1 MAFLKTLFDGNERE
15 VAKLRRT
22 VVATNALEPE
32 ISALSDADLQAKT
45 PEFRARLGGG
55 ESLDDMLPEAFAV
68 CREAGKRVLS
78 MRHFDVQIM
87 GGQVLH
93 EGKVAEMKTG
103 EGKTLVAT
111 LAVYANALL
120 GRGVHLVTVNDYL
133 ARRDAEWMA
142 PLYNFLGLS
151 VGVIQHDL
159 QPAQRREAY
168 NADITYVTNN
178 EVGFDYL
185 RDNMAW
191 QLADMV
197 QRELFFAI
205 VDEVD
210 SILIDEART
219 PLIISGQGQDATE
232 LYAKFAQI
240 LPRLVKDEDFT
251 VDEKAHAVPITEQ
264 GVAKVERMLGI
275 QNLYD
280 QRNLELTHQLNAAL
294 KAWHLFHNEQQ
305 YIVKD
310 GEVVIVDEFTG
321 RLMYGRRYSDG
332 IHQAI
337 EAKEKLSV
345 RSEDQT
351 LATITFQNYFRLYAK
366 LGGMTG
372 TAKTEEREFRDI
384 YGLDVVTIPTNRS
397 IARADKGDI
406 VYKSENAKFE
416 AVVDEIVAE
425 HEKGRPVLV
434 GTRSI
439 EKSERLATLLRR
451 RGVTCE
457 VLNAKYHE
465 REAEIIKDAGV
476 AGNVVIATNMAG
488 RGVDIKLGEGVADLG
503 GLHIIGTERH
513 ESRRI
518 DNQLR
523 GRAGRQGDPGST
535 RFYVSLEDEVMRLF
549 GAERIQTIMNAVGF
563 TDETPIEAKMIS
575 RSFER
580 AQSKVENHNY
590 EVRKQVL
597 EYDDVM
603 NKQREVIYAE
613 RRKVLHGESL
623 RDFMLQSLH
632 EKVEQAVD
640 QNAPENV
647 HPSEWDLDAILA
659 ELELVFPIREK
670 IAVGDLEKLDRDG
683 MKAKLDEIG
692 IAAYDQKEEELTPE
706 IMRVIESQYIML
718 PTIDRLWVDHLYVMD
733 ALKTGIGLRGYGQ
746 KDPRVEYEK
755 EAYEIFEDLKNNIA
769 DEAIKAVFRVVVE
782 RTDDAPP
789 GGLAGAE
796 GGPMGEIPAAPG
808 APPNGL
814 ATNGNGSGH
823 AFEALPNGSIAP
835 QPVGVPTGGTAS
847 APAPAPPPVDV
858 AQQARLD
865 PAYAQKLLGPIP
877 GADHDRQ
884 MHTNLGDDEPR
895 RPKQNDATKVGR
907 NELCPCGS
915 GKKFKRC
922 HGSVTA

>member
-15 VAKLRRT
+15 IVRLRRT
-22 VVATNALEPE
+22 AVATSALETQM
-32 ISALSDADLQAKT
+32 SALSDEALQAKT
-45 PEFRARLGGG
+45 GAFKERLAGFEKAEARAA
-55 ESLDDMLPEAFAV
+55 LDEMLPEVFAV
-68 CREAGKRVLS
+68 CREAGKRTVA

-87 GGQVLH
+87 GGEVLH

-120 GRGVHLVTVNDYL
+120 GRGVHVVTVNDYL

-159 QPAQRREAY
+159 APEQRRAAY

-197 QRELFFAI
+197 QRELYFAI

-232 LYAKFAQI
+232 HYVTFAKVI
-240 LPRLVKDEDFT
+240 PRLVKDEDFS
-251 VDEKAHAVPITEQ
+251 VDEKAHAVPITEK
-264 GVAKVERMLGI
+264 GVAKVERMLGV

-294 KAWHLFHNEQQ
+294 RAWHLFHKDQQ

-310 GEVVIVDEFTG
+310 GEVIIVDEFTG

-337 EAKEKLSV
+337 EAKEGLKI

-351 LATITFQNYFRLYAK
+351 LATITFQNYFRLYDK
-366 LGGMTG
+366 LAGMTG

-384 YGLDVVTIPTNRS
+384 YSLDVVVIPTNQPV
-397 IARADKGDI
+397 ARTDQGDI

-416 AVVDEIVAE
+416 AVVDEILRE

-439 EKSERLATLLRR
+439 DKSERLATILRR
-451 RGVTCE
+451 RGVECE

-465 REAEIIKDAGV
+465 REAEIIKDAGQPAAV
-476 AGNVVIATNMAG
+476 TIATNMAG
-488 RGVDIKLGEGVADLG
+488 RGVDIKLGEGVPTVG

-523 GRAGRQGDPGST
+523 GRSGRQGDPGST

-549 GAERIQTIMNAVGF
+549 GAERIQGIMNLVGF
-563 TDETPIEAKMIS
+563 SDETPIEAKLIS

-590 EVRKQVL
+590 EIRKQVL

-603 NKQREVIYAE
+603 NKQREVIYDE
-613 RRKVLHGESL
+613 RRKVLRGESL
-623 RDFMLQSLH
+623 RDFMLQTLR
-632 EKVEQAVD
+632 EKVDQAVD
-640 QNAPENV
+640 RSAPENV
-647 HPSEWDLDAILA
+647 HPSEWDLGEVLA
-659 ELELVFPIREK
+659 ELELVFPVRERCDV
-670 IAVGDLEKLDRDG
+670 ADLEKLGREE
-683 MKAKLDEIG
+683 MKTRLNEFALDAYEAKET
-692 IAAYDQKEEELTPE
+692 ELTPE
-706 IMRVIESQYIML
+706 IMRAIESQYIML
-718 PTIDRLWVDHLYVMD
+718 PLIDRLWVDHLYVMD

-769 DEAIKAVFRVVVE
+769 DEAIKSVFRVVVE
-782 RTDDAPP
+782 RNDGAD
-789 GGLAGAE
+789 GGSIGAANGARVPL
-796 GGPMGEIPAAPG
+796 GGG
-808 APPNGL
+808 NGHL
-814 ATNGNGSGH
+814 NGN
-823 AFEALPNGSIAP
+823 ATMPQFEALPDGAL
-835 QPVGVPTGGTAS
+835 A
-847 APAPAPPPVDV
+847 APAFEA
-858 AQQARLD
+858 AQPARLD
-865 PAYAQKLLGPIP
+865 PAYASKLLGPVP
-877 GADHDRQ
+877 GAPPPGQREL
-884 MHTNLGDDEPR
+884 HTNRGDEEP
-895 RPKQNDATKVGR
+895 TKPRKSEAKIGR
-907 NELCPCGS
+907 NEICPCGS

-922 HGSVTA
+922 HGVTA

>member
-15 VAKLRRT
+15 VTRLRRT
-22 VVATNALEPE
+22 VAATNAFEPE
-32 ISALSDADLQAKT
+32 ISALSDAELQAKT
-45 PEFRARLGGG
+45 AEFRSRLAAG
-55 ESLDDMLPEAFAV
+55 EALDDMLPEVFAV
-68 CREAGKRVLS
+68 CREAGKRTLN

-133 ARRDAEWMA
+133 ARRDAEWMS
-142 PLYNFLGLS
+142 PLYHFLGLT

-159 QPAQRREAY
+159 PPPERRAAY
-168 NADITYVTNN
+168 ESDITYVTNN

-191 QLADMV
+191 RLEDMV
-197 QRELFFAI
+197 QRQLYFAI

-240 LPRLVKDEDFT
+240 VPRLVKDEDFT
-251 VDEKAHAVPITEQ
+251 VDEKAHAVPITEA

-294 KAWHLFHNEQQ
+294 RAWNLFHKDQQ

-310 GEVVIVDEFTG
+310 GEVIIVDEFTG

-337 EAKEKLSV
+337 EAKERLNV

-351 LATITFQNYFRLYAK
+351 LATITFQNYFRLYDK
-366 LGGMTG
+366 LAGMTG

-384 YGLDVVTIPTNRS
+384 YGLDVVVIPTNRLV
-397 IARADKGDI
+397 ARDDKGDI

-416 AVVDEIVAE
+416 AVVDEIIAE

-439 EKSERLATLLRR
+439 EKSERLASILRK
-451 RGVTCE
+451 RGVECE

-465 REAEIIKDAGV
+465 REAEIIKDAGQHGAV
-476 AGNVVIATNMAG
+476 TIATNMAG
-488 RGVDIKLGEGVADLG
+488 RGVDIKLGEGVAGLG

-549 GAERIQTIMNAVGF
+549 GAERIQSIMGMVGF
-563 TDETPIEAKMIS
+563 TDDTPIEAKMIS

-590 EVRKQVL
+590 EIRKQVL

-603 NKQREVIYAE
+603 NKQREIIYAE
-613 RRKVLHGESL
+613 RRKVLKGESL
-623 RDFMLQSLH
+623 RDFMLQTLA

-640 QNAPENV
+640 QNAPDNV
-647 HPSEWDLDAILA
+647 HPSEWDLAEIIT
-659 ELELVFPIREK
+659 ELELTFPIAGK
-670 IAVGDLEKLDRDG
+670 IAVADLEKLDREA
-683 MKAKLDEIG
+683 MKARLNEV
-692 IAAYDQKEEELTPE
+692 AVEAYEHKEAELTPE
-706 IMRVIESQYIML
+706 VMRVIESTYIML
-718 PTIDRLWVDHLYVMD
+718 PIIDRLWVDHLYVMD

-782 RTDDAPP
+782 HAQPGDPQAETGAIGTQGGVTAPLDAA
-789 GGLAGAE
+789 LAG
-796 GGPMGEIPAAPG
+796 
-808 APPNGL
+808 
-814 ATNGNGSGH
+814 TNGNGAGNGNGAF
-823 AFEALPNGSIAP
+823 AFEPLPSGSLVPEPEAAA
-835 QPVGVPTGGTAS
+835 QP
-847 APAPAPPPVDV
+847 
-858 AQQARLD
+858 ARLD
-865 PAYAQKLLGPIP
+865 SAYAQRLLGPPP
-877 GADHDRQ
+877 GDHKRNV
-884 MHTNLGDDEPR
+884 HTNRTETEPKK
-895 RPKQNDATKVGR
+895 PAKTDSKVGR

-922 HGSVTA
+922 HGLTA

>member
-15 VAKLRRT
+15 VARLRRT
-22 VVATNALEPE
+22 VAATNAFEPE
-32 ISALSDADLQAKT
+32 IAALSDADLQAKT
-45 PEFRARLGGG
+45 PAFKERLAAG
-55 ESLDDMLPEAFAV
+55 ESLDDMLPEVFAV
-68 CREAGKRVLS
+68 CREAGKRVLN

-197 QRELFFAI
+197 QRELYFAI

-240 LPRLVKDEDFT
+240 MPRLIKDEDFT
-251 VDEKAHAVPITEQ
+251 VDEKAHAVPVTEK

-294 KAWHLFHNEQQ
+294 KAWNLFHNEQQ

-337 EAKEKLSV
+337 EAKEKLAV

-351 LATITFQNYFRLYAK
+351 LATITFQNYFRLYTK

-384 YGLDVVTIPTNRS
+384 YGLDVVTIPTNRG
-397 IARADKGDI
+397 IARTDKGDI

-451 RGVTCE
+451 RGVACE

-488 RGVDIKLGEGVADLG
+488 RGVDIKLGEGVAELG

-623 RDFMLQSLH
+623 RDFMLQALH
-632 EKVEQAVD
+632 DKVEQAVD

-647 HPSEWDLDAILA
+647 HPSEWDLDAILS

-670 IAVGDLEKLDRDG
+670 IGVSDLEKLDRDG
-683 MKAKLDEIG
+683 MKAKLDEISL
-692 IAAYDQKEEELTPE
+692 AAYEKKEEELTPE

-789 GGLAGAE
+789 GGLAGPQ
-796 GGPMGEIPAAPG
+796 GGPMGAIPG
-808 APPNGL
+808 A
-814 ATNGNGSGH
+814 NGNGNGAGH
-823 AFEALPNGSIAP
+823 GFEALPDGSLAP
-835 QPVGVPTGGTAS
+835 QPVGVQAGTAT
-847 APAPAPPPVDV
+847 APQPEPV
-858 AQQARLD
+858 QQQSRLD

-877 GADHDRQ
+877 GADQKRE
-884 MHTNLGDDEPR
+884 MHTNLGDDEPK
-895 RPKQNDATKVGR
+895 RPKQNDTAKVGR

-922 HGSVTA
+922 HGGVTA

>member
-15 VAKLRRT
+15 INKLKRT
-22 VVATNALEPE
+22 VAATNALEME
-32 ISALSDADLQAKT
+32 ISALSDEALAAKT
-45 PEFRARLGGG
+45 HEFRERLGPDNDPDTRR
-55 ESLDDMLPEAFAV
+55 SLLDEMLPEVFAV
-68 CREAGKRVLS
+68 CREAGKRILN

-103 EGKTLVAT
+103 EGKTLVGT

-120 GRGVHLVTVNDYL
+120 GRGVHLISVNDYL
-133 ARRDAEWMA
+133 VRRDAEWMM
-142 PLYNFLGLS
+142 PLYSFLGLS
-151 VGVIQHDL
+151 VGIIQHDMA
-159 QPAQRREAY
+159 PPDRRDAY
-168 NADITYVTNN
+168 NSDITYVTNN

-191 QLADMV
+191 RLEDMV
-197 QRELFFAI
+197 QRERFFAI

-219 PLIISGQGQDATE
+219 PLIISGQGQDATD

-240 LPRLVKDEDFT
+240 IPRLVKDVDFT
-251 VDEKAHAVPITEQ
+251 VDEKAHAVPVTEA
-264 GVAKVERMLGI
+264 GVAKVEKMLGV

-294 KAWHLFHNEQQ
+294 KAWHIFHNEQQ

-310 GEVVIVDEFTG
+310 GEVVNVDEFTG

-337 EAKEKLSV
+337 EAKEKLDV

-351 LATITFQNYFRLYAK
+351 LATITFQNYFRLYNK
-366 LGGMTG
+366 LAGMTG

-384 YGLDVVTIPTNRS
+384 YGLDVVVIPTNRS
-397 IARADKGDI
+397 IAREDRGDI

-416 AVVDEIVAE
+416 AVVDEIIAE
-425 HEKGRPVLV
+425 NQKGRPVLV

-439 EKSERLATLLRR
+439 DKSERLASLLRR
-451 RGVTCE
+451 RGVSCE

-465 REAEIIKDAGV
+465 REAEIIKDAGQP
-476 AGNVVIATNMAG
+476 GNVVIATNMAG
-488 RGVDIKLGEGVADLG
+488 RGVDIKLGEAVAEMG

-549 GAERIQTIMNAVGF
+549 GAERINNIMNMVGF
-563 TDETPIEAKMIS
+563 TDETPIEAKLITK
-575 RSFER
+575 SFER

-590 EVRKQVL
+590 EIRKSVL

-603 NKQREVIYAE
+603 NKQREVIYDE
-613 RRKVLHGESL
+613 RRKVLRGESL
-623 RDFMLQSLH
+623 RPFMIQTL
-632 EKVEQAVD
+632 EDKVAQAVD
-640 QNAPENV
+640 SNAPDNV
-647 HPSEWDLDAILA
+647 HPSEWDIGEIIT
-659 ELELVFPIREK
+659 ELELVFPVGESIT
-670 IAVGDLEKLDRDG
+670 VGDLEKCDRDG
-683 MKAKLDEIG
+683 MKAKLTEVAL
-692 IAAYDQKEEELTPE
+692 AAYDAKEAELTPE

-718 PTIDRLWVDHLYVMD
+718 PIIDRLWVDHLYVMD

-782 RTDDAPP
+782 ATDPNAPQ
-789 GGLAGAE
+789 
-796 GGPMGEIPAAPG
+796 GEIGPDGVPLVALG
-808 APPNGL
+808 ANG
-814 ATNGNGSGH
+814 NGNGSHDGMA
-823 AFEALPNGSIAP
+823 AFEPLPDGSL
-835 QPVGVPTGGTAS
+835 
-847 APAPAPPPVDV
+847 APPPPEPVV
-858 AQQARLD
+858 AQNARLD
-865 PAYAQKLLGPIP
+865 PAYAQSLLGPAP
-877 GADHDRQ
+877 GAASAAKREL
-884 MHTNLGDDEPR
+884 HTNIGDDEPR
-895 RPKQNDATKVGR
+895 RPAKAEPKTGR
-907 NELCPCGS
+907 NDVCPCGS

-922 HGSVTA
+922 HGVTA

>member
-1 MAFLKTLFDGNERE
+1 MGFLKTMFDGNERE

-22 VVATNALEPE
+22 VAATNAFEPE
-32 ISALSDADLQAKT
+32 ISALSDAELRAKT
-45 PEFRARLGGG
+45 PAFRERLNAG
-55 ESLDDMLPEAFAV
+55 EVLDDMLPEVFAV
-68 CREAGKRVLS
+68 CREAGKRVLN

-87 GGQVLH
+87 GGRVLH

-103 EGKTLVAT
+103 EGKTLVGT

-120 GRGVHLVTVNDYL
+120 GRGVHVVTVNDYL

-151 VGVIQHDL
+151 IGVIQHDL
-159 QPAQRREAY
+159 QPPQRREAY

-191 QLADMV
+191 RLEDMV
-197 QRELFFAI
+197 QRDLFYAI

-240 LPRLVKDEDFT
+240 VPRLVKDEDFT
-251 VDEKAHAVPITEQ
+251 VDEKAHAVPITEK
-264 GVAKVERMLGI
+264 GVAKVEKMLGV

-294 KAWHLFHNEQQ
+294 KAWNLFHNEQQ

-337 EAKEKLSV
+337 EAKEKLKV

-351 LATITFQNYFRLYAK
+351 LATITFQNYFRLYKK
-366 LGGMTG
+366 LAGMTG

-384 YGLDVVTIPTNRS
+384 YGLDVVVIPTNQP
-397 IARADKGDI
+397 IARDDKGDI
-406 VYKSENAKFE
+406 VFKSENAKFE
-416 AVVDEIVAE
+416 AVVDEIIRE

-439 EKSERLATLLRR
+439 EKSERLAALLRR
-451 RGVTCE
+451 RGVECK

-465 REAEIIKDAGV
+465 QEAEIIKDAGQRAAV
-476 AGNVVIATNMAG
+476 TIATNMAG
-488 RGVDIKLGEGVADLG
+488 RGVDIKLGDGVADLG

-523 GRAGRQGDPGST
+523 GRAGRQGDTGST

-549 GAERIQTIMNAVGF
+549 GAERIQNIMNAVGF
-563 TDETPIEAKMIS
+563 TDDTPIEAKMIS

-590 EVRKQVL
+590 EIRKQVL

-623 RDFMLQSLH
+623 RDFMLQTLR
-632 EKVEQAVD
+632 EKADQAVD

-647 HPSEWDLDAILA
+647 HPSEWDLEEILTEM
-659 ELELVFPIREK
+659 ELIFPIRSRVTVE
-670 IAVGDLEKLDRDG
+670 DLEKLDREG
-683 MKAKLDEIG
+683 MKAKLYEV
-692 IAAYDQKEEELTPE
+692 AVQAYEDKETELTPE
-706 IMRVIESQYIML
+706 IARVIESQYIML
-718 PTIDRLWVDHLYVMD
+718 PIIDRLWVDHLYVMD

-769 DEAIKAVFRVVVE
+769 DEAIKAFFRVVVE
-782 RTDDAPP
+782 RTDPNDPSVPP
-789 GGLAGAE
+789 GGLVGTE
-796 GGPMGEIPAAPG
+796 GGPMAPLEPTPAG
-808 APPNGL
+808 S
-814 ATNGNGSGH
+814 NGNGASHNGT
-823 AFEALPNGSIAP
+823 AFEPLPSGAL
-835 QPVGVPTGGTAS
+835 
-847 APAPAPPPVDV
+847 APPVEAAIAQG
-858 AQQARLD
+858 AQQAPRLD
-865 PAYAQKLLGPIP
+865 PAYAQRLLGPVP
-877 GADHDRQ
+877 GAEAKRT
-884 MHTNLGDDEPR
+884 MHTNLGDEEPKK
-895 RPKQNDATKVGR
+895 PAKSDAKVGR

-922 HGSVTA
+922 HGVTA

>member
-1 MAFLKTLFDGNERE
+1 MAFLKTIFDANERE
-15 VAKLRRT
+15 ITRLRRT

-32 ISALSDADLQAKT
+32 ISALSDTELQAKT
-45 PEFRARLGGG
+45 AEFRERLGVGATDAARKLL
-55 ESLDDMLPEAFAV
+55 LDEMLPEVFAV
-68 CREAGKRVLS
+68 AREAGKRVLN

-87 GGQVLH
+87 GGEVLH

-103 EGKTLVAT
+103 EGKTLVGT

-120 GRGVHLVTVNDYL
+120 GRGVHVVTVNDYL

-151 VGVIQHDL
+151 VGVVQHDL
-159 QPAQRREAY
+159 QPPQRREAY
-168 NADITYVTNN
+168 AADITYVTNN

-191 QLADMV
+191 QLSDMV
-197 QRELFFAI
+197 QRKLFFAI

-232 LYAKFAQI
+232 LYGKFAQI
-240 LPRLVKDEDFT
+240 VPRLVKDEDFT
-251 VDEKAHAVPITEQ
+251 IDEKAHAVPITEK
-264 GVAKVERMLGI
+264 GVAKVERMLGVT
-275 QNLYD
+275 NLYD

-310 GEVVIVDEFTG
+310 GEVVIVDEYTG

-337 EAKEKLSV
+337 EAKEKLNV

-351 LATITFQNYFRLYAK
+351 LATITFQNYFRLYDK
-366 LGGMTG
+366 LAGMTG

-384 YGLDVVTIPTNRS
+384 YGLDVIVIPTNQG
-397 IARADKGDI
+397 IAREDKGDI
-406 VYKSENAKFE
+406 VFKSENAKFE
-416 AVVDEIVAE
+416 AVVDEIVRE

-439 EKSERLATLLRR
+439 DKSERLATILRG
-451 RGVTCE
+451 RGVQCE

-465 REAEIIKDAGV
+465 REAEIIKDAGQR
-476 AGNVVIATNMAG
+476 GNVVIATNMAG
-488 RGVDIKLGEGVADLG
+488 RGVDIKLGDGVASMG

-549 GAERIQTIMNAVGF
+549 GAERIQNIMSAVGF
-563 TDETPIEAKMIS
+563 TDETPIEAKLITK
-575 RSFER
+575 SFER

-590 EVRKQVL
+590 EIRKQVL

-613 RRKVLHGESL
+613 RRKVLQGESL
-623 RDFMLQSLH
+623 RDFMLQTLRD
-632 EKVEQAVD
+632 KAALAVD

-647 HPSEWDLDAILA
+647 HPSEWDLQEMLT
-659 ELELVFPIREK
+659 ELELIFPLADK
-670 IAVGDLEKLDRDG
+670 IGVADLEKLDRDG
-683 MKAKLDEIG
+683 MKDKLYAIG
-692 IAAYDQKEEELTPE
+692 VEAYEQKEAELTPE
-706 IMRVIESQYIML
+706 IARAIESQYIML
-718 PTIDRLWVDHLYVMD
+718 PIIDRLWVDHLYVMD

-769 DEAIKAVFRVVVE
+769 DEAIKAFFRVVVE
-782 RTDDAPP
+782 RTDPNDPNAPQNGEIGPDGGSMVPLESAANGAGNGRPRETAQFEPLPDGSLAPP
-789 GGLAGAE
+789 VAE
-796 GGPMGEIPAAPG
+796 
-808 APPNGL
+808 
-814 ATNGNGSGH
+814 
-823 AFEALPNGSIAP
+823 
-835 QPVGVPTGGTAS
+835 PVQA
-847 APAPAPPPVDV
+847 
-858 AQQARLD
+858 ARLD
-865 PAYAQKLLGPIP
+865 PAYAQKLLGPVP
-877 GADHDRQ
+877 GSEQKQRQ
-884 MHTNLGDDEPR
+884 LHTNLGDDDVKKPTR
-895 RPKQNDATKVGR
+895 NDAKVGR

-922 HGSVTA
+922 HGVMA

>member
-1 MAFLKTLFDGNERE
+1 MAFLKALLDGNERE
-15 VAKLRRT
+15 ISKLRRT
-22 VVATNALEPE
+22 VVATNAFEPT
-32 ISALSDADLQAKT
+32 ISALSDTELTAKT
-45 PEFRARLGGG
+45 IEFRERLANGVP
-55 ESLDDMLPEAFAV
+55 LDEMLPEVFAV

-103 EGKTLVAT
+103 EGKTLVGT

-120 GRGVHLVTVNDYL
+120 GRGVHVVTVNDYL

-142 PLYNFLGLS
+142 PLYTFLGLS

-159 QPAQRREAY
+159 QPPQRREAY

-191 QLADMV
+191 QLQDMV

-219 PLIISGQGQDATE
+219 PLIISGQGQDATD
-232 LYAKFAQI
+232 LYGKFAQI

-251 VDEKAHAVPITEQ
+251 VDEKAHAVPITEA
-264 GVAKVERMLGI
+264 GVTKVEKMLGVS
-275 QNLYD
+275 NLYD
-280 QRNLELTHQLNAAL
+280 QRNLELTHQLNAGL
-294 KAWHLFHNEQQ
+294 KAWNLFHKDQQ

-310 GEVVIVDEFTG
+310 GEVIIVDEFTG
-321 RLMYGRRYSDG
+321 RLMYGRRYSEG

-337 EAKEKLSV
+337 EAKEGLNV

-351 LATITFQNYFRLYAK
+351 LATITFQNYFRLYRK
-366 LGGMTG
+366 LAGMTG

-384 YGLDVVTIPTNRS
+384 YGLDTVVIPTNRQ
-397 IARADKGDI
+397 IARDDLGDI
-406 VYKSENAKFE
+406 VYKSEDAKFE
-416 AVVDEIVAE
+416 AVVDEIVRE

-439 EKSERLATLLRR
+439 EKSERLAMVLRR
-451 RGVTCE
+451 RGVECE

-465 REAEIIKDAGV
+465 REAEIIKDAGQYGAV
-476 AGNVVIATNMAG
+476 TIATNMAG
-488 RGVDIKLGEGVADLG
+488 RGVDIKLGDGVAEIG

-535 RFYVSLEDEVMRLF
+535 RFYASLDDEVMRLF
-549 GAERIQTIMNAVGF
+549 GAERIKKIMSMVGF
-563 TDETPIEAKMIS
+563 TDETPVEAKMIS
-575 RSFER
+575 GSFER
-580 AQSKVENHNY
+580 AQSKVENYNY
-590 EVRKQVL
+590 EIRKQVL

-613 RRKVLHGESL
+613 RRKILGGESM
-623 RDFMLQSLH
+623 REFMIQALH
-632 EKVEQAVD
+632 EKVDLAVD

-647 HPSEWDLDAILA
+647 HPSEWDLSEILVEV
-659 ELELVFPIREK
+659 ELIFPVRQS
-670 IAVGDLEKLDRDG
+670 IAVEDLEKLDRNG
-683 MKAKLDEIG
+683 MKARLNELAD
-692 IAAYDQKEEELTPE
+692 AAYEAKEAELTPE
-706 IMRVIESQYIML
+706 IMRTIESQYIML
-718 PTIDRLWVDHLYVMD
+718 PIIDRLWVDHLYVMD
-733 ALKTGIGLRGYGQ
+733 ALKTGIGLRQIGQ

-755 EAYEIFEDLKNNIA
+755 EAYEIFEDLKNNIS

-782 RTDDAPP
+782 RTEDAPP
-789 GGLAGAE
+789 GGQIGHE
-796 GGPMGEIPAAPG
+796 GGPMVAAELAG
-808 APPNGL
+808 SNGTSPPNG
-814 ATNGNGSGH
+814 ANGNTAGFEPLPDGS
-823 AFEALPNGSIAP
+823 LAP
-835 QPVGVPTGGTAS
+835 SRAQ
-847 APAPAPPPVDV
+847 APEQA
-858 AQQARLD
+858 ARLD

-877 GADHDRQ
+877 GSEQKRQ
-884 MHTNLGDDEPR
+884 LHTNLGEGEPNK
-895 RPKQNDATKVGR
+895 PAKGDAKIGR
-907 NELCPCGS
+907 NETCPCGS
-915 GKKFKRC
+915 GKKYKRC
-922 HGSVTA
+922 HGVTA

>member
-1 MAFLKTLFDGNERE
+1 MAFLKTIFDANERE
-15 VAKLRRT
+15 VVRLRRT
-22 VVATNALEPE
+22 VAATNALEPE
-32 ISALSDADLQAKT
+32 ISALSDAELQAKT
-45 PEFRARLGGG
+45 PEFKDRLAAG
-55 ESLDDMLPEAFAV
+55 EALDDMLPEVFAV
-68 CREAGKRVLS
+68 CREAGKRILN

-120 GRGVHLVTVNDYL
+120 GRGVHLITVNDYL

-159 QPAQRREAY
+159 APPQRRDAY

-191 QLADMV
+191 QLSDMV
-197 QRELFFAI
+197 QRELYFAI

-232 LYAKFAQI
+232 LYAKFAQ
-240 LPRLVKDEDFT
+240 LMPRLIKDEDFT
-251 VDEKAHAVPITEQ
+251 VDEKSHAVPITEK
-264 GVAKVERMLGI
+264 GVAKVEKMLGI

-294 KAWHLFHNEQQ
+294 KAWNLFHNEQQ

-310 GEVVIVDEFTG
+310 GEVIIVDEHTG

-337 EAKEKLSV
+337 EAKEKLNV

-351 LATITFQNYFRLYAK
+351 LATITFQNYFRLYDK

-384 YGLDVVTIPTNRS
+384 YGLDVVTIPTNRPV
-397 IARADKGDI
+397 ARVDMGDI

-416 AVVDEIVAE
+416 AVIDEIIRE

-439 EKSERLATLLRR
+439 EKSERLAMLLRR
-451 RGVTCE
+451 RGVQCE

-465 REAEIIKDAGV
+465 REAEIIKDAGQRG
-476 AGNVVIATNMAG
+476 AVVIATNMAG
-488 RGVDIKLGEGVADLG
+488 RGVDIKLGEGVAELG

-535 RFYVSLEDEVMRLF
+535 RFFVSLEDEVMRLF
-549 GAERIQTIMNAVGF
+549 GAERIQSIMNAVGF

-590 EVRKQVL
+590 EARKQVL

-613 RRKVLHGESL
+613 RRKILNGESL
-623 RDFMLQSLH
+623 RDFMVQSLH
-632 EKVEQAVD
+632 DKVEQAVD

-647 HPSEWDLDAILA
+647 HPSEWDLDAVLA
-659 ELELVFPIREK
+659 ELELVFPVRER
-670 IAVGDLEKLDRDG
+670 IGVEDLEKLDREG
-683 MKAKLDEIG
+683 MKAKLDEIAL
-692 IAAYDQKEEELTPE
+692 AAYEAKERELTPE

-733 ALKTGIGLRGYGQ
+733 ALKTGIHLRGIGQ

-755 EAYEIFEDLKNNIA
+755 EAYDIFEDLKNNIA

-789 GGLAGAE
+789 GGIAGPS
-796 GGPMGEIPAAPG
+796 GGPMAALG
-808 APPNGL
+808 QNGTGNGS
-814 ATNGNGSGH
+814 ANGNGMG
-823 AFEALPNGSIAP
+823 FEALPDGSLAP
-835 QPVGVPTGGTAS
+835 QPVLAQGGEM
-847 APAPAPPPVDV
+847 PAPVAQPE

-865 PAYAQKLLGPIP
+865 PAYAQKLLGPVP
-877 GADHDRQ
+877 GADQKRQ
-884 MHTNLGDDEPR
+884 MHTNLGDDEPK
-895 RPKQNDATKVGR
+895 RPKQAEAKVGR

-922 HGSVTA
+922 HGVTA

>member
-15 VAKLRRT
+15 ITRLRRT
-22 VVATNALEPE
+22 VVATNVLEPQ
-32 ISALSDADLQAKT
+32 ISALDDAALRAKT
-45 PEFRARLGGG
+45 DEFKARLEG
-55 ESLDDMLPEAFAV
+55 LDREAARFALDEMLPEVFAV
-68 CREAGKRVLS
+68 CREAGKRVLA
-78 MRHFDVQIM
+78 MRHFDVQLM

-103 EGKTLVAT
+103 EGKTLVGT

-120 GRGVHLVTVNDYL
+120 GRGVHVVTVNDYL
-133 ARRDAEWMA
+133 ARRDAEWMG

-159 QPAQRREAY
+159 TPEQRRAAY
-168 NADITYVTNN
+168 NSDITYVTNN

-197 QRELFFAI
+197 QRELYFAI

-232 LYAKFAQI
+232 LYAKFAQ
-240 LPRLVKDEDFT
+240 LVPRLVKDTDFT
-251 VDEKAHAVPITEQ
+251 VDEKAHAVPITEA
-264 GVAKVERMLGI
+264 GVAKVERMLSIG
-275 QNLYD
+275 NLYD

-294 KAWHLFHNEQQ
+294 KAWNLFHKDQQ

-310 GEVVIVDEFTG
+310 GEVIIVDEFTG

-337 EAKEKLSV
+337 EAKEGLKV

-351 LATITFQNYFRLYAK
+351 LATITFQNYFRLYEK
-366 LGGMTG
+366 LAGMTG

-384 YGLDVVTIPTNRS
+384 YGLDVVVIPTNQAV
-397 IARADKGDI
+397 ARADQGDI

-416 AVVDEIVAE
+416 AVVDEILHE

-439 EKSERLATLLRR
+439 EKSERLASILRR
-451 RGVTCE
+451 RGVECE

-465 REAEIIKDAGV
+465 REAEIIKDAGQHSAV
-476 AGNVVIATNMAG
+476 TIATNMAG
-488 RGVDIKLGEGVADLG
+488 RGVDIKLGDGVAGLG

-549 GAERIQTIMNAVGF
+549 GAERIQGIMNMVGF
-563 TDETPIEAKMIS
+563 TDETPIEAKIIS

-590 EVRKQVL
+590 EIRKQVL

-603 NKQREVIYAE
+603 NKQREVIYDE
-613 RRKVLHGESL
+613 RRRVLRGESL

-640 QNAPENV
+640 RSAPENI
-647 HPSEWDLDAILA
+647 HPSEWDLEEILS
-659 ELELVFPIREK
+659 ELELVFNVRER
-670 IAVGDLEKLDRDG
+670 ATVADLEKLDREA
-683 MKAKLDEIG
+683 MKTRLDEI
-692 IAAYDQKEEELTPE
+692 ALSAYEAKEVELTPE

-718 PTIDRLWVDHLYVMD
+718 PIIDRLWVDHLYVMD

-782 RTDDAPP
+782 RSDPNDPNAAPVT
-789 GGLAGAE
+789 AGPE
-796 GGPMGEIPAAPG
+796 GGPRASLEGDLAATNGHRNGNGAAPG
-808 APPNGL
+808 P
-814 ATNGNGSGH
+814 
-823 AFEALPNGSIAP
+823 AFEALPDGSL
-835 QPVGVPTGGTAS
+835 
-847 APAPAPPPVDV
+847 APAMEEVGA
-858 AQQARLD
+858 ARLD
-865 PAYAQKLLGPIP
+865 PAYAQKLLGPAP
-877 GADHDRQ
+877 GAGTKRA
-884 MHTNLGDDEPR
+884 MHTNLGDDEPK
-895 RPKQNDATKVGR
+895 RPVKSDAKVGR
-907 NELCPCGS
+907 NEVCPCGS

-922 HGSVTA
+922 HGVTA